1 MTAEELRTSLLSA
14 PKNGYTALTA
24 EQRQEMEAYALRYRA
39 FMDACK
45 TEGRDGF
52 GPE

>member
-1 MTAEELRTSLLSA
+1 MTAEELRNSILSA

-24 EQRQEMEAYALRYRA
+24 EQRQEMEAYALRYRS

-45 TEGRDGF
+45 T
-52 GPE
+52 

>member
-24 EQRQEMEAYALRYRA
+24 EQRQENAQCFFQQNTAS
-39 FMDACK
+39 FS
-45 TEGRDGF
+45 
-52 GPE
+52 